1 MAAPNNQTD
10 QIFLIDPKKLMK
22 KRQCGENTLMKTA
35 PIGQIDQIFMID
47 QKTNKKTGN
56 AAKILW

>member
-22 KRQCGENTLMKTA
+22 KRQCGENTLVKTA
-35 PIGQIDQIFMID
+35 AICQTDQIFQID
-47 QKTNKKTGN
+47 KKKTNEKQ
-56 AAKILW
+56 AM